1 MTFTILRSLH
11 AIIGDALNEMEQVYR
26 SQGYDPS
33 SMSAS
38 TRKSPEN
45 ASSTLV
51 NPQLNNTELDRAE
64 HKSSLP
70 ISHAYASPPPS
81 PLVAT
86 CSESVAAGLD
96 FPSLDTPFDPT
107 SPSEALTS
115 HPTVMAAISRIIA
128 AAGQLSAS
136 VQTPFLTL
144 CDATMGVRWAL
155 NYMLVVLS
163 DILDVVPPSLLHETL
178 RGIPRR

>member
-1 MTFTILRSLH
+1 MTFAILRSLH

-51 NPQLNNTELDRAE
+51 NPQLNDAD
-64 HKSSLP
+64 HKPSLP

-86 CSESVAAGLD
+86 CFESVAVGLD
-96 FPSLDTPFDPT
+96 FPSLDAPFDPT

-128 AAGQLSAS
+128 AAGQLTAS

-144 CDATMGVRWAL
+144 CDATMGVRW
-155 NYMLVVLS
+155 
-163 DILDVVPPSLLHETL
+163 P
-178 RGIPRR
+178 